1 VSTAGTRSFQFQV
14 KLAAGDSPEPS
25 LQTFQKV
32 LDARTVSACGYMT
45 PSGCRCSAPIC
56 GWWTATGSAACCWPM
71 TSRTCIPGG
80 RPEHEHRHPGRLQ
93 PGLEAGLGARRE
105 PEWLLGTYEEE
116 WLPVAAWALGISS
129 RRHRELLG
137 DTAAGGAA
145 APLAEE
151 LRQLGI
157 GYVGGALARDIP
169 HPTGRVRAGDRAPD
183 ASAATPRAPW
193 YGSTSSAARTARC
206 WPSARVMRTSSCE
219 LHGRASRCRGPAGR
233 VGGERDLVDVD
244 GHAHRAY
251 DLDGDALVLVR
262 PDGYIGL
269 LAGPAPRRRSTRVP
283 RPAHRRGG
291 SASLTPGGPPIHDCG
306 WQVSQDCC

>member
-1 VSTAGTRSFQFQV
+1 MA
-14 KLAAGDSPEPS
+14 PS
-25 LQTFQKV
+25 
-32 LDARTVSACGYMT
+32 
-45 PSGCRCSAPIC
+45 SAPATTRGFDDPGRGHPPAAWPPSALAIA
-56 GWWTATGSAACCWPM
+56 GVLLTAAIVVGAALFATGATVGVLTGGSLL
-71 TSRTCIPGG
+71 SRG
-80 RPEHEHRHPGRLQ
+80 
-93 PGLEAGLGARRE
+93 
-105 PEWLLGTYEEE
+105 
-116 WLPVAAWALGISS
+116 
-129 RRHRELLG
+129 
-137 DTAAGGAA
+137 
-145 APLAEE
+145 

-269 LAGPAPRRRSTRVP
+269 LAGPAPRRRSTRIP

-291 SASLTPGGPPIHDCG
+291 SASLTPGGQPIHDCG
-306 WQVSQDCC
+306 WQVPQDCCCPAATTGAGRDDSGPPRRDAPSMRRGRADRRDERA

>member
-1 VSTAGTRSFQFQV
+1 MLIIPQWRTEQLLRQRLAELGGRVQRGTELTGLVQD
-14 KLAAGDSPEPS
+14 AAS
-25 LQTFQKV
+25 V
-32 LDARTVSACGYMT
+32 
-45 PSGCRCSAPIC
+45 
-56 GWWTATGSAACCWPM
+56 TATLVRAGVTERVRAGWLVGCE
-71 TSRTCIPGG
+71 GG
-80 RPEHEHRHPGRLQ
+80 HSVIRKLLGVGFEDQTWEIELM
-93 PGLEAGLGARRE
+93 LVAGARVASRA
-105 PEWLLGTYEEE
+105 YEEE

-291 SASLTPGGPPIHDCG
+291 SASLTPGGQPIHDCG